1 MVANIVNTLIGIVLV
16 YAAVLKTNLVEAQ
29 PVNLLVASILIVGCA
44 LWARTS
50 DAMGWFSATN
60 VAMGVA
66 MAVLAALQFMSR
78 TPELF
83 TFWGVFWVGLIV
95 AVVALWA
102 ALYRPKQEVVGAG

>member
-1 MVANIVNTLIGIVLV
+1 
-16 YAAVLKTNLVEAQ
+16 
-29 PVNLLVASILIVGCA
+29 
-44 LWARTS
+44 
-50 DAMGWFSATN
+50 
-60 VAMGVA
+60 MGVA

-102 ALYRPKQEVVGAG
+102 ALYRPMQEVVGAG